1 MSIGYNRTKYP
12 NMTQTSY
19 YQPREEKPE
28 YVRPASEKVIRT
40 TIVEPE
46 PEPIK
51 VKQDPVQN
59 LIRQEPAGV
68 IVLKNK
74 REKVIKYKK
83 PRKNQ
88 IVYYSSEDE
97 EIGQVKKVYKNDNRF
112 RNYYC
117 LNVCKGHCASC
128 CPFFNCCEWFYGC
141 PLWIYLSLVLLFLA
155 LLATFATL
163 LVLVI
168 QAPQYATPVTITRI
182 YNRTW

>member
-19 YQPREEKPE
+19 YQPREEKPK

-46 PEPIK
+46 PEPEPELEPIK
-51 VKQDPVQN
+51 VKQEPVQN

-74 REKVIKYKK
+74 REKVVKYKK

-97 EIGQVKKVYKNDNRF
+97 ETGQVKKVYKNVISHCDHDNF
-112 RNYYC
+112 TDNFILY
-117 LNVCKGHCASC
+117 
-128 CPFFNCCEWFYGC
+128 
-141 PLWIYLSLVLLFLA
+141 
-155 LLATFATL
+155 
-163 LVLVI
+163 
-168 QAPQYATPVTITRI
+168 
-182 YNRTW
+182 